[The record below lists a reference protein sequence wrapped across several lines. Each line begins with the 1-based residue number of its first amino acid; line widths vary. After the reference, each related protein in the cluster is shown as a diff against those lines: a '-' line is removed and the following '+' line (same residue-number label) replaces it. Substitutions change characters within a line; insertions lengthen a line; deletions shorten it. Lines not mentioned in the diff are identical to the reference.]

1 MVKKRILLVDDE
13 KKIVDVFQKLLTSYG
28 FIVKCAPDGS
38 KALDLIKENK
48 FDLLIT
54 DIHMKPTSG
63 IQLLKKIPSE
73 LPVLVVTGDST
84 MLDRI
89 KPLPINL
96 IGFLLKPVDV
106 ALLLKIVKKTPYKS
120 LSRV

>member
-1 MVKKRILLVDDE
+1 MVKKRVLLVDDE
-13 KKIVDVFQKLLTSYG
+13 KKIVDVFQKLLITSG
-28 FIVKCAPDGS
+28 FIVKVASDGA
-38 KALDLIKENK
+38 KAIDLIKKNK

-54 DIHMKPTSG
+54 DIHMKPVNG
-63 IQLLKKIPSE
+63 LQLLKKISSE

-84 MLDRI
+84 MLDKI
-89 KPLPINL
+89 KTLPINL

-106 ALLLKIVKKTPYKS
+106 ALLLKIIQKTPYKS